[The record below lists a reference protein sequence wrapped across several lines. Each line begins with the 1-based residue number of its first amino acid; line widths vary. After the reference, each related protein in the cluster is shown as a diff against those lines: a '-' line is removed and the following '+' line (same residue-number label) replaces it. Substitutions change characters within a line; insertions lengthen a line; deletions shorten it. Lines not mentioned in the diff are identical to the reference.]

1 VTATS
6 TAPAPAAAASA
17 PGGDI
22 VPQRLL
28 LVLPSTGE
36 FDSRTYRIATAAL
49 ARGHEVTVLARWKA
63 GLPEQERDAGGFDI
77 VRIAANPGEALPGR
91 ATARRLFRRVRP
103 ANAADTSR
111 SVPPPS
117 GAGEDV
123 LPDGADVAVG
133 TGSASLPRRLASQV
147 VRRWSI
153 LLTVRSHATRATAV
167 APTADLIHGMAYM
180 GIPVALAIAD
190 SQKPR
195 PRVVYDARDIY
206 MDAGN
211 LARTRGVVRALVARS
226 EKRWARRADRVITV
240 NQPYADVMAG
250 RFGVPGPL
258 VVMNCSYRFQPPDP
272 RPHRF
277 HERLG
282 LDPSCRV
289 VLYQGGFSPERG
301 IEQLFEAI
309 TTIDEAVL
317 VLMGYG
323 HQEAVYR
330 ERAGGDDLRG
340 RVHILPAVRPIELLD
355 WVASADVV
363 AMPIQPTTLNHR
375 LTTPN
380 KLFEAMAAG
389 VPVVASDLPGM
400 APIVRET
407 GCGLVVDPTDPAA
420 IAAACRAILGA
431 SPEEA
436 RAWRER
442 ALDAA
447 HATYN
452 WERQADVLFAE
463 YSRLTGR
470 RW

>member
-1 VTATS
+1 
-6 TAPAPAAAASA
+6 
-17 PGGDI
+17 
-22 VPQRLL
+22 
-28 LVLPSTGE
+28 
-36 FDSRTYRIATAAL
+36 
-49 ARGHEVTVLARWKA
+49 
-63 GLPEQERDAGGFDI
+63 
-77 VRIAANPGEALPGR
+77 
-91 ATARRLFRRVRP
+91 
-103 ANAADTSR
+103 
-111 SVPPPS
+111 
-117 GAGEDV
+117 
-123 LPDGADVAVG
+123 
-133 TGSASLPRRLASQV
+133 
-147 VRRWSI
+147 
-153 LLTVRSHATRATAV
+153 
-167 APTADLIHGMAYM
+167 MAYM

-190 SQKPR
+190 AQTPR
-195 PRVVYDARDIY
+195 PKVVYDARDIY

-211 LARTRGVVRALVARS
+211 LARTRGMVRAAVGRAER
-226 EKRWARRADRVITV
+226 RWARRADRVITV
-240 NQPYADVMAG
+240 NQPYADVMAE
-250 RFGVPGPL
+250 RFAVPGPL

-272 RPHRF
+272 RPRRF

-289 VLYQGGFSPERG
+289 VLYQGGFSPGRG

-309 TTIDEAVL
+309 PSVDDAVL

-323 HQEAVYR
+323 FEESTYR
-330 ERAGGDDLRG
+330 ERAERADVRG

-355 WVASADVV
+355 WVSSADVV

-400 APIVRET
+400 APIVRDT
-407 GCGLVVDPTDPAA
+407 GCGLVVDPTDPAE
-420 IAAACRAILGA
+420 IAAACRQILGA
-431 SPEEA
+431 PPDEA

-442 ALDAA
+442 ALTAA

-452 WERQADVLFAE
+452 WERQADVLFDE